1 MQSNYAPDAF
11 GAAVTHAS
19 GAREALPRGQRARA
33 RASPA
38 AAAPAPHAERKE
50 AARLRARAGG
60 GPGARGGGAGGGADG
75 GGAALHRAGPDGLAL
90 EGAPAGARAAAQSPS
105 PPRLL
110 RPALCL
116 CMSALVPAR
125 RPSRFE
131 RPRRSKQLHTAC
143 LLATSLRYRRRCLLE
158 RFPSRRWALMC
169 GRCLLT
175 MPDKRAAPD
184 PASDSVRER
193 ARARREA
200 PASAGPAR

>member
-1 MQSNYAPDAF
+1 VQSSELLLALGDWQVRMQSNYAPDAF

-75 GGAALHRAGPDGLAL
+75 GGAALHRAGPDRLAL
-90 EGAPAGARAAAQSPS
+90 EGAPAGARAALQPPS

-116 CMSALVPAR
+116 GMRAVVPAR
-125 RPSRFE
+125 RPSR
-131 RPRRSKQLHTAC
+131 SKRGFTR
-143 LLATSLRYRRRCLLE
+143 LAFAVGNMATI
-158 RFPSRRWALMC
+158 PAAL
-169 GRCLLT
+169 
-175 MPDKRAAPD
+175 PAQEVSVAAMGPNVQAL
-184 PASDSVRER
+184 PADH
-193 ARARREA
+193 A
-200 PASAGPAR
+200 